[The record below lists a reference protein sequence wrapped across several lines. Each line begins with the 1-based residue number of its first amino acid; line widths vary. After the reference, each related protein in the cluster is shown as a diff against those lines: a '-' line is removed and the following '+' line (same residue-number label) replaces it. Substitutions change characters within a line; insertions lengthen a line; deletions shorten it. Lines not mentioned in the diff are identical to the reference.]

1 LQRFLPSRAL
11 TFIGIVSSFAFCSG
25 LVPMD
30 ADAEGETGDATDGT
44 GIGAD
49 AKMEGQRQLSR
60 LSVLTRMRYW
70 GVDAFAV

>member
-1 LQRFLPSRAL
+1 
-11 TFIGIVSSFAFCSG
+11 
-25 LVPMD
+25 MD